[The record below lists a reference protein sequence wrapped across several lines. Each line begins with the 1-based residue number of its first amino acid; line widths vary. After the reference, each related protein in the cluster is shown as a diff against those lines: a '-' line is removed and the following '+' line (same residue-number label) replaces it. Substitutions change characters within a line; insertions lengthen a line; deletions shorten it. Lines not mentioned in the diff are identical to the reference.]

1 MIVIADSNIFFGSLI
16 APSGELASILKDKNM
31 QFMAPDYIIEEVK
44 DHLDTIKKK
53 RKKDK
58 TNRQILADLAL
69 LLKNITVVP
78 LEDLSDKN
86 IQKAFSIVKD
96 IDEDDYP
103 FIAMHLQY
111 RHKIWSRD
119 EDLIEGLTQKGYGH
133 FFISTDEVRKHLYK
147 KKKQ

>member
-147 KKKQ
+147 KKK

>member
-31 QFMAPDYIIEEVK
+31 QFMAPDYIIEEGK

-111 RHKIWSRD
+111 KHKIWSRD

-147 KKKQ
+147 KKK

>member
-16 APSGELASILKDKNM
+16 APNGELASILKDKNM

-78 LEDLSDKN
+78 LEDLSNKN

-111 RHKIWSRD
+111 KHKIWSRD

-133 FFISTDEVRKHLYK
+133 FFTSTEELKKHLYK
-147 KKKQ
+147 KKK

>member
-16 APSGELASILKDKNM
+16 APNGELASILKDKNM

-78 LEDLSDKN
+78 LEELSDKN

-111 RHKIWSRD
+111 KHKIWSRD